1 MPWASDIILYS
12 LLFIIYHINLL
23 YNLISWLN
31 GAASIPPAGRYVNA
45 KRAKTGLQ
53 RERIRVTL
61 AESETAKGM
70 QNNGKGTGIA
80 SPAGS
85 SGPAGGFYRCQR
97 ALPTGWQTAGL
108 CTGGHGGPGT
118 GHPLCAGYHLP
129 GVFDEQAHHGLC
141 GDEAMGEWQTGP
153 GAASPFRQ
161 SPDAWYA
168 ARLW

>member
-1 MPWASDIILYS
+1 MQNKPITQLDKLVDST
-12 LLFIIYHINLL
+12 
-23 YNLISWLN
+23 
-31 GAASIPPAGRYVNA
+31 ASIPSAGRYVNA

-53 RERIRVTL
+53 RERIRATL

-80 SPAGS
+80 SPVGS

-141 GDEAMGEWQTGP
+141 GDEAMGGRQTGP
-153 GAASPFRQ
+153 GRPGGSLSAGVRGCRAYGPDNQAAALHDLRVWLQ
-161 SPDAWYA
+161 
-168 ARLW
+168 